1 MFNPALSWFGRS
13 LIVILSGLLWVGSI
27 TTTAHAADQKAA
39 APAKDEHAKDGHAAK
54 PAADDHAGHAA
65 KPATLEDL
73 AAGNVDG
80 AGHETHAPPP
90 GPIDWNTDLALF
102 SLIVFGLFVVILKV
116 FAWKPLSA
124 ALDAR
129 EARIKNDIAHAEEAR
144 VKAEKMLVEY
154 QAKLAAA
161 QDEILKTLAEARRDA
176 EHTRQDILA
185 QTEKEVTASK
195 DRALQEIQRTKDQ
208 ALSELFDHMAGTVAN
223 ATERVLGRA
232 LTDAD
237 QDRLIGDALAEFS
250 RN

>member
-13 LIVILSGLLWVGSI
+13 LIVILSGLLWVGSV
-27 TTTAHAADQKAA
+27 TTNANAAEEKAA
-39 APAKDEHAKDGHAAK
+39 AQAKDGKPEAVK
-54 PAADDHAGHAA
+54 PAAGAHGHHD

-73 AAGNVDG
+73 ASGEVDKN
-80 AGHETHAPPP
+80 GHETLAGPPN
-90 GPIDWNTDLALF
+90 PIEWKSDLALF
-102 SLIVFGLFVVILKV
+102 SLIVFGLFVVILGK

-129 EARIKNDIAHAEEAR
+129 EARIKNDIVHAEEAR
-144 VKAEKMLVEY
+144 MKAEKMLAEY
-154 QAKLAAA
+154 QAKLAVA

-176 EHTRQDILA
+176 EHTRQEILA
-185 QTEKEVTASK
+185 ATEKEVSASK
-195 DRALQEIQRTKDQ
+195 DRALQEIERTKDQ
-208 ALSELFDHMAGTVAN
+208 ALSELFNHMAGTVAN

>member
-13 LIVILSGLLWVGSI
+13 LIVILFGLLCVGSV
-27 TTTAHAADQKAA
+27 TTQAFAADPKAA
-39 APAKDEHAKDGHAAK
+39 AHKDEK
-54 PAADDHAGHAA
+54 PAADGHEHPKAPADGHHAA
-65 KPATLEDL
+65 KPATLEDE
-73 AAGNVDG
+73 ASGHADE
-80 AGHETHAPPP
+80 AGHETAATR
-90 GPIDWNTDLALF
+90 GPVEWDQDLALF
-102 SLIVFGLFVVILKV
+102 SLIVFALFVVILKV
-116 FAWKPLSA
+116 FAWKPLSS

-144 VKAEKMLVEY
+144 LKAEKMLVEY

-161 QDEILKTLAEARRDA
+161 QDEVLKTLAEARRDA

-185 QTEKEVTASK
+185 QAEKEVSATK
-195 DRALQEIQRTKDQ
+195 DRALAEIERTKDQ
-208 ALSELFDHMAGTVAN
+208 ALNELFNHMAGTVAN